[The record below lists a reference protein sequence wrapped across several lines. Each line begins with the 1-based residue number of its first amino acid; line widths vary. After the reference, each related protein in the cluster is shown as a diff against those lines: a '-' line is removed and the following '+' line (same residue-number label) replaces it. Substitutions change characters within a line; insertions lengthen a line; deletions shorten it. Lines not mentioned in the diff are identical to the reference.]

1 MYNSNALNITMIAN
15 FDRNNI
21 DIKNDYSDSN
31 NNNNNN
37 NNFNNNNNKSSNRQY
52 IVVTYWVFYPK

>member
-31 NNNNNN
+31 NNNNN
-37 NNFNNNNNKSSNRQY
+37 FNNNNNKSSNRQY
-52 IVVTYWVFYPK
+52 IVVRYWVFYPK

>member
-37 NNFNNNNNKSSNRQY
+37 NKSSNRQY